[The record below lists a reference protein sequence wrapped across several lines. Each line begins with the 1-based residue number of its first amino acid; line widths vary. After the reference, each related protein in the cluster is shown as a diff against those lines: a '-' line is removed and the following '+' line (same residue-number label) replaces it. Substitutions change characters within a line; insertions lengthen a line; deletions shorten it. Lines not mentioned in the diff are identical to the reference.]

1 MSFQLTAKQQAF
13 SLCIASGMSKAQ
25 AYRESYDVPKD
36 SRAKW
41 IRDEASL
48 LAQDP
53 GCYAGGTGSSQPY
66 RGRSSERHSV

>member
-13 SLCIASGMSKAQ
+13 SRCIARGMFKAQ

-53 GCYAGGTGSSQPY
+53 GVA
-66 RGRSSERHSV
+66 RAVHALVNHIRERSSEHHSV